1 MLNQIYVYRKDEGSM
16 AHIDGVISI
25 NQRNKTIT
33 VGDNVYPFP
42 KGMTGNRITT
52 INNKS
57 YIDGYEFVN
66 GEWKKTLKAF
76 WYKYF

>member
-1 MLNQIYVYRKDEGSM
+1 MCRNKGGKIV
-16 AHIDGVISI
+16 AHIDGVISVS
-25 NQRNKTIT
+25 QRNKTIT
-33 VGDNVYPFP
+33 IGDKVYPFP
-42 KGMTGNRITT
+42 KGMTGYSVAT

-57 YIDGYEFVN
+57 YIDGFELVN